1 MRIPWKSE
9 KKHIFSSNFKSINHI
24 FCLGVV
30 FAIFSLTRFL
40 LSDSNSISP
49 CPITLNEEAEELYV
63 IGDLTPYSEC
73 ILTFELT
80 DLAGG
85 KSDPDATLTI
95 TLSDDDVPVC
105 DPKTVKISITETQGE
120 HQVGNILVE
129 KLMSHTCIGVNTGI
143 CYC

>member
-1 MRIPWKSE
+1 M
-9 KKHIFSSNFKSINHI
+9 
-24 FCLGVV
+24 
-30 FAIFSLTRFL
+30 
-40 LSDSNSISP
+40 
-49 CPITLNEEAEELYV
+49 NEEAEELHV

-129 KLMSHTCIGVNTGI
+129 KHACRVLIPVYASVNVCPKVLKKIIDQVIFLHILLKIILSFTRNI
-143 CYC
+143 ISL